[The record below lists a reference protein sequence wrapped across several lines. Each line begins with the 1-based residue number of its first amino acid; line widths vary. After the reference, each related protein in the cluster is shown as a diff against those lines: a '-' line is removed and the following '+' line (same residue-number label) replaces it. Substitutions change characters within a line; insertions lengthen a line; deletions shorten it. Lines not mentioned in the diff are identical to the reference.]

1 MSNLFFFCL
10 INVICL
16 EKMPKYYCDYC
27 DAFLTHDS
35 PSVRK
40 THNSGRKHKEN
51 VRHFYQAWM
60 EEQAQKLIDATTKA
74 FTTQRMMAPNMIPPI
89 APAGMMPR
97 PFLMPPMG
105 MLRPPIMPPNSS
117 GFFMPPVPTTGFSI
131 ANPGMPAGMPRIPIP
146 HMPMPPTT
154 TGSGGE
160 SGGQPQLRTQI
171 KMQPPE

>member
-1 MSNLFFFCL
+1 
-10 INVICL
+10 
-16 EKMPKYYCDYC
+16 
-27 DAFLTHDS
+27 
-35 PSVRK
+35 
-40 THNSGRKHKEN
+40 
-51 VRHFYQAWM
+51 M

-89 APAGMMPR
+89 APAGMMVNFFCFFETLNPFQPR

-131 ANPGMPAGMPRIPIP
+131 ANPGMPPGMPRIPIP